1 MPEMPERL
9 ARIERLLQSGVRLAE
24 RDKND
29 PELKGLLIDALKN
42 APLQVVPILWVAGV
56 ADQTNRTGN
65 SALVSA
71 AQFGHNEMV
80 EVLIEYG
87 A

>member
-1 MPEMPERL
+1 MR
-9 ARIERLLQSGVRLAE
+9 S
-24 RDKND
+24 
-29 PELKGLLIDALKN
+29 KN